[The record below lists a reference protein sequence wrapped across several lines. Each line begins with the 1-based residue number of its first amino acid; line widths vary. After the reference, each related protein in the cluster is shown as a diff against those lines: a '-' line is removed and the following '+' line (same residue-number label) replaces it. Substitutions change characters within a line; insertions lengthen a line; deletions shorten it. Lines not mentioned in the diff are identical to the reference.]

1 MRDRPDGTE
10 LLRQARATLLE
21 DLLPGLPEDRRYEA
35 LMVASAMAIAARELA
50 FREDREAERDA
61 LETILRAAAGQDI
74 AQALDSLLRRLA
86 AEIREGKQDR
96 DAEVHDLLLRDAELE
111 HEVLV
116 LTPPTRW
123 RAA

>member
-1 MRDRPDGTE
+1 MRDRPDGAE

-50 FREDREAERDA
+50 VREDREAERAA
-61 LETILRAAAGQDI
+61 LEAILGAAKGQDI

-86 AEIREGKQDR
+86 AEIRGGKRDR
-96 DAEVHDLLLRDAELE
+96 DAEVHDLLLRDAADRLALSNPKRLSREK
-111 HEVLV
+111 
-116 LTPPTRW
+116 P
-123 RAA
+123 